1 MRLTFIISF
10 FFLTLFAK
18 SQGTFYMLEHTD
30 TVGASIS
37 VPICVTG
44 FDNIISFQ
52 GSILFDP
59 TILSFINVS
68 ACNISGLSISS
79 FGLTQ
84 SGLGI
89 ITYSWFD
96 PSLQGESLSDSSILC
111 SLDFTV
117 DGMLGQGCSVYFS
130 SNPTSQEV
138 VDSNLVVKT
147 FFYTGMFFLIDNFLS
162 QNDNNCINSVFPSI
176 VLENNFVKINNCENL
191 NSLMIF
197 SLNGILQ
204 TNNYFLNGN
213 KLFFFKKGVYFIK
226 RKKSINKVFV
236 I

>member
-1 MRLTFIISF
+1 MRLTLIISF
-10 FFLTLFAK
+10 FFLTLLAK
-18 SQGTFYMLEHTD
+18 SQGAFYMLEHTD

-37 VPICVTG
+37 VPIGVTG

-59 TILSFINVS
+59 AVLSFS
-68 ACNISGLSISS
+68 NISDYNIPGLSISS

-84 SGLGI
+84 TGLGI

-96 PSLQGESLSDSSILC
+96 ASLQGESLSDSSILC
-111 SLDFTV
+111 SLDFNV
-117 DGMLGQGCSVYFS
+117 IGMLGQGCSVYFS

-147 FFYTGMFFLIDNFLS
+147 IFYNGMFFLIDDFLS

-176 VLENNFVKINNCENL
+176 VLKNNFVNINNCENL
-191 NSLMIF
+191 NSLMIY
-197 SLNGILQ
+197 SLNGRLQ
-204 TNNYFLNGN
+204 TNNYLLNGN

-226 RKKSINKVFV
+226 RNKSINKVFV